1 MIWETSP
8 CVFYTSPIWLR
19 SLPRASF
26 LSRALMCLSTW
37 VCAVDSR
44 FSGCLFIVIKGRL
57 PCSSTVSEH
66 CDWKQHTVI
75 VAGTLR
81 QVCIFYMGKK
91 KNKRKRKTAYVRCSL
106 RSKQMDWGGS
116 MKTVCIAKSWLERAS
131 VMPTHAKDTQCHEN
145 THIHCIYST
154 WTCTIKVDFLGGPKE
169 NRALLFEKGLFCFLF
184 LFFFF
189 FDLSMLWWCKCPFYL
204 MCPSR
209 MWLALFRL
217 CQCLST
223 SGPDRRSTWCPI
235 RVVLLAMCAV
245 KIPLHY
251 SFVTQCVEVFF
262 LSVKFRHN
270 SVCVGVR
277 WHGLKKKNE
286 IKQVPIL
293 CIYSL
298 LFLLFGLNGEFPREG
313 AHLFIDTMQHVQ
325 KAKLFFCF

>member
-1 MIWETSP
+1 
-8 CVFYTSPIWLR
+8 
-19 SLPRASF
+19 
-26 LSRALMCLSTW
+26 
-37 VCAVDSR
+37 
-44 FSGCLFIVIKGRL
+44 
-57 PCSSTVSEH
+57 
-66 CDWKQHTVI
+66 
-75 VAGTLR
+75 
-81 QVCIFYMGKK
+81 
-91 KNKRKRKTAYVRCSL
+91 
-106 RSKQMDWGGS
+106 
-116 MKTVCIAKSWLERAS
+116 MKTVCIAKSWLERVS
-131 VMPTHAKDTQCHEN
+131 VVPTHAKDTQCHEN

-154 WTCTIKVDFLGGPKE
+154 WTCTINGFPRWTKR
-169 NRALLFEKGLFCFLF
+169 NRALLFEKGLFCFLVF
-184 LFFFF
+184 GFF

-277 WHGLKKKNE
+277 WHGLKKNE

-298 LFLLFGLNGEFPREG
+298 LFLLFRLSGDFPREG
-313 AHLFIDTMQHVQ
+313 AHTSSPTPCNVFQ
-325 KAKLFFCF
+325 KQNFSFVSRFMGQLCHQETTHWNKEIILVDWAVNKKNELPY

>member
-1 MIWETSP
+1 MLLI
-8 CVFYTSPIWLR
+8 VV
-19 SLPRASF
+19 SLGV
-26 LSRALMCLSTW
+26 CL
-37 VCAVDSR
+37 
-44 FSGCLFIVIKGRL
+44 LLLKGRL

-81 QVCIFYMGKK
+81 QSVYILHRKKRKK
-91 KNKRKRKTAYVRCSL
+91 KEKLLQTHIWCSL

-116 MKTVCIAKSWLERAS
+116 MKTVCIAKSWLERVL

-145 THIHCIYST
+145 THIHCICST
-154 WTCTIKVDFLGGPKE
+154 WTCTISGFPRWTKR

-184 LFFFF
+184 FVFFF
-189 FDLSMLWWCKCPFYL
+189 FDLSMLWWCKRPFYL

-245 KIPLHY
+245 KNPSSLQLCNTVCG
-251 SFVTQCVEVFF
+251 SVFSQCEIQAQ
-262 LSVKFRHN
+262 LCTRRCSVAWF
-270 SVCVGVR
+270 
-277 WHGLKKKNE
+277 KKKNE

-293 CIYSL
+293 CTYSL

-313 AHLFIDTMQHVQ
+313 GAHLFADAMQHVQ
-325 KAKLFFCF
+325 KAKLFFFFFGF